1 MRKPWLW
8 LLAIF
13 ATASVAAADP
23 RALALELSEM
33 KPIAATHL
41 ATTLAL
47 STDVTRRAAIAR
59 ALEWEFPLFGDGA
72 ILDYL
77 SYDDS
82 PAIRAACARAAWAR
96 RARGGDLGVLA
107 RLADDPDPDVRSI
120 ASGAGSSVV

>member
-13 ATASVAAADP
+13 ASASIAAANP
-23 RALALELSEM
+23 RDLALELSSM

-47 STDVTRRAAIAR
+47 SPDLARRAAIAK

-72 ILDYL
+72 ILDHL
-77 SYDDS
+77 SRDES
-82 PAIRAACARAAWAR
+82 PAIRAACARAAWVR

-120 ASGAGSSVV
+120 ATRAG